1 MSQDK
6 DYLFEENGVGF
17 ITAEHYMM
25 YHKALLFGDLETAD
39 KILKTVHPR
48 DVKRLGRLVK
58 NYDDSVWSEK
68 RFDVVL
74 NGNILK
80 FSQNPEL
87 LDDLK
92 KYKNRIRDDEETQ
105 LAFYIHLIEAGAQ
118 SQVAD
123 ARYVGVDR
131 HVGQRL
137 PEAPLGDAAYI
148 HAQAAQLRER
158 VQQLFVQMIQG
169 QPLAAFGEK
178 GACVYC
184 DYRALCRRDYVVS
197 VQDTAK
203 QGGAR

>member
-1 MSQDK
+1 MRITDTHYYFWNTIYSQWYMSQDK

-25 YHKALLFGDLETAD
+25 YHKALVFGDLETAD

-92 KYKNRIRDDEETQ
+92 NHKNKIFVEASPEDTIWGIGLHYDDDRVLDESSWQ
-105 LAFYIHLIEAGAQ
+105 GKNLLGKAINRVIDILIK
-118 SQVAD
+118 D
-123 ARYVGVDR
+123 
-131 HVGQRL
+131 
-137 PEAPLGDAAYI
+137 
-148 HAQAAQLRER
+148 
-158 VQQLFVQMIQG
+158 
-169 QPLAAFGEK
+169 
-178 GACVYC
+178 
-184 DYRALCRRDYVVS
+184 
-197 VQDTAK
+197 
-203 QGGAR
+203 

>member
-1 MSQDK
+1 MRITDTHYYFWNTIYSQWYMSQDK

-25 YHKALLFGDLETAD
+25 YHKALVFGDLETAD

-80 FSQNPEL
+80 FSQNSEL

-92 KYKNRIRDDEETQ
+92 NHKNKIFVEASPEDTIWGIGLHYDD
-105 LAFYIHLIEAGAQ
+105 
-118 SQVAD
+118 
-123 ARYVGVDR
+123 DR
-131 HVGQRL
+131 VLDESSWQGKNL
-137 PEAPLGDAAYI
+137 LGKAI
-148 HAQAAQLRER
+148 NR
-158 VQQLFVQMIQG
+158 VIDIL
-169 QPLAAFGEK
+169 LKE
-178 GACVYC
+178 
-184 DYRALCRRDYVVS
+184 
-197 VQDTAK
+197 
-203 QGGAR
+203 